1 MPCRRKAVFVDKD
14 GNRTEKEQVMSWEEI
29 RYWRDYALTFS
40 DHFTRSDR
48 WDDLTSQQKVELK
61 AFRKTLR
68 DIPQTYSKEEDVIFP
83 VKPSWLNIDVND
95 YIFTGK

>member
-1 MPCRRKAVFVDKD
+1 MPCRIKYVDKD
-14 GNRTEKEQVMSWEEI
+14 KNGQITEREEIMSWEQI
-29 RYWRDYALTFS
+29 RYWRNYALHFS
-40 DHFTRSDR
+40 DYFTNGDR
-48 WDDLTSQQKVELK
+48 WDDLTADQRTELK

-83 VKPSWLNIDVND
+83 VKPSWLDIEVND

>member
-1 MPCRRKAVFVDKD
+1 MACTQKTTHKNQD
-14 GNRTEKEQVMSWEEI
+14 GTITETEEVLSWDEI
-29 RYWRDYALTFS
+29 RYWRDHALFSS

-48 WDDLTSQQKVELK
+48 WDDLTSQQQTELK

>member
-1 MPCRRKAVFVDKD
+1 MPCRRKAVSVDKD
-14 GNRTEKEQVMSWEEI
+14 GNRTETEHVMSWEEI

-48 WDDLTSQQKVELK
+48 WDDLTSQQQVELK
-61 AFRKTLR
+61 SFRKTLR

-83 VKPSWLNIDVND
+83 VKPL
-95 YIFTGK
+95 